1 MEEAKVEEL
10 KDVVEELP
18 VEEVIEEVEIEEGG
32 DLEELPIEP
41 QTQMEEENYEVG
53 DKDIQEE

>member
-18 VEEVIEEVEIEEGG
+18 VEEVIEEGG